1 MNTKNSKTRVEKDSM
16 GEMSVPETALW
27 GASTERAARNF
38 PIGSIG
44 FGRAFIRAL
53 ALIKLSAARANK
65 NIKDLDPTVAA
76 AIEDAC
82 LEVAAGQ
89 HDEHFVVSIFQ
100 TGSGTS
106 TNMNANE
113 VIATLARRK
122 LASGKTSGKGTGKAS
137 GKSKKAGPVPALT
150 VHPPVHPNDHVNMG
164 QSSNDVI
171 PTAIHVSVAVELKTV
186 LIPELK
192 RLSKELGIKSKAFD
206 SVIKTGRTHLQDATP
221 VTMGQEFAGYK
232 SQVDASLRRLER
244 SVEELSHVALGGTAV
259 GTGINTHPGFAASTL
274 KILSKELGAGIQFT
288 EAENHLAA
296 QGSIDAL
303 VDCAGTLS
311 TLATALIKVA
321 NDIRWMASGPRAGLN
336 EVLLPAIQPGSS
348 IMPGKVN
355 PVICEA
361 LMQVGY
367 RVLGNSQTVL
377 FATQSSNF
385 ELNVAL
391 PVVAH
396 SLLESVS
403 LLKDGCA
410 AFIDKS
416 LKGMQATATGPALVE
431 RGLALC
437 TTLAPVIGYDKAA
450 QIAKEADKTGET
462 ILAVAQRLSGLS
474 KAELEKI
481 LDPKAM
487 TKPGL

>member
-65 NIKDLDPTVAA
+65 NIKDLDPTLAA

-82 LEVAAGQ
+82 LEVAAGK

-122 LASGKTSGKGTGKAS
+122 LASGKTSGKVAGKTTAKS
-137 GKSKKAGPVPALT
+137 KSKKAAAPLT
-150 VHPPVHPNDHVNMG
+150 VHPNDHVNMG

-192 RLSKELGIKSKAFD
+192 RLSKELGVKSKAFD

-232 SQVDASLRRLER
+232 SQVDASVRRLER
-244 SVEELSHVALGGTAV
+244 SVDELSHVALGGTAV